1 MYSLDTHAAIRAL
14 ETAGIE
20 RKHAEAIVSTI
31 ARADEQDRHQGR
43 PRRGQGRPRRVAVRS
58 PMDVRL
64 PGRAHP
70 RHRGPIVRH
79 RLMTFTAGNAMSIG
93 P

>member
-31 ARADEQDRHQGR
+31 ARADEQTATKGDLA
-43 PRRGQGRPRRVAVRS
+43 AVKADLAALRS
-58 PMDVRL
+58 EVRWMFGFQAAL
-64 PGRAHP
+64 ILA
-70 RHRGPIVRH
+70 IAA
-79 RLMTFTAGNAMSIG
+79 RLFGII
-93 P
+93 

>member
-31 ARADEQDRHQGR
+31 ARADEQTATKGDLASVKADLAALRSE
-43 PRRGQGRPRRVAVRS
+43 VRW
-58 PMDVRL
+58 MFGFQAALILAIAARL
-64 PGRAHP
+64 FG
-70 RHRGPIVRH
+70 IV
-79 RLMTFTAGNAMSIG
+79 
-93 P
+93 